1 MTEAFLK
8 GKLLDV
14 YHQLCYGAEESI
26 HGESQAYLYL
36 PNGRYIEV
44 TYKEKETP
52 YFVWQV
58 RCIQTVQEHEL
69 CELKSTSIHQRTSY
83 SLCIQD
89 LESCIRAAVPIQP
102 VAEKVTVCLND
113 MQKKGLPV
121 FSGTQKDL
129 KKYSATLLYH
139 CRNRMA
145 AYPNR
150 VEALQ
155 TLLRCSKD
163 SPDKA
168 QTIQLLN
175 YI

>member
-8 GKLLDV
+8 EKLLDV
-14 YHQLCYGAEESI
+14 YHQLCYGAEENI

-69 CELKSTSIHQRTSY
+69 CELKSTSFHQRTSY

-89 LESCIRAAVPIQP
+89 LESCLRAAVPIQP
-102 VAEKVTVCLND
+102 ISEEVAVYLD
-113 MQKKGLPV
+113 QMRKKGFPTITGKTEDIAKSISSFL
-121 FSGTQKDL
+121 F
-129 KKYSATLLYH
+129 H
-139 CRNRMA
+139 CRNRNA
-145 AYPNR
+145 AYPNSTEGLQALLKWFHGGPD
-150 VEALQ
+150 VEQ
-155 TLLRCSKD
+155 T
-163 SPDKA
+163 A
-168 QTIQLLN
+168 QLLN
-175 YI
+175 YV

>member
-8 GKLLDV
+8 EKLLDV
-14 YHQLCYGAEESI
+14 YHQLCYGTEENI

-69 CELKSTSIHQRTSY
+69 CELKSTSFHQRTSY

-89 LESCIRAAVPIQP
+89 LESCLRAAVPIQP
-102 VAEKVTVCLND
+102 ISEEVAVYLD
-113 MQKKGLPV
+113 QMRKKGFPTITGKTEDIAKSISSFL
-121 FSGTQKDL
+121 F
-129 KKYSATLLYH
+129 H
-139 CRNRMA
+139 CRNRNA
-145 AYPNR
+145 AYPNSTEGLQALLKWFHGGPD
-150 VEALQ
+150 VEQ
-155 TLLRCSKD
+155 T
-163 SPDKA
+163 A
-168 QTIQLLN
+168 QLLN
-175 YI
+175 YV

>member
-8 GKLLDV
+8 EKLLDV
-14 YHQLCYGAEESI
+14 YHQLCYGAEVSI
-26 HGESQAYLYL
+26 HGEPQAYLYL

-58 RCIQTVQEHEL
+58 RCIQTVQGQGI
-69 CELKSTSIHQRTSY
+69 CELKPTSIHQRTSY

-102 VAEKVTVCLND
+102 VAEEVTVCLND
-113 MQKKGLPV
+113 MRKKGLPV
-121 FSGTQKDL
+121 FSGTKKDL
-129 KKYSATLLYH
+129 EKYSATFLYH

-145 AYPNR
+145 DYPNR
-150 VEALQ
+150 VEALR
-155 TLLRCSKD
+155 TLLRYSKGRA
-163 SPDKA
+163 DKA
-168 QTIQLLN
+168 RTIQLLN

>member
-8 GKLLDV
+8 EKLLDV
-14 YHQLCYGAEESI
+14 YHQLCYGTEENI

-36 PNGRYIEV
+36 PNDRYIEV

-58 RCIQTVQEHEL
+58 RCIQTVQGQGI
-69 CELKSTSIHQRTSY
+69 CELKPTSIHQRTSY

-89 LESCIRAAVPIQP
+89 LESCIRAAVPIHP
-102 VAEKVTVCLND
+102 VAEEITVRLND

-129 KKYSATLLYH
+129 EKYIATFLYH

-150 VEALQ
+150 VEALR

-163 SPDKA
+163 SPEKA
-168 QTIQLLN
+168 RTIQLLN

>member
-8 GKLLDV
+8 EKLLDV

-26 HGESQAYLYL
+26 HGEPQAYLYL

-58 RCIQTVQEHEL
+58 RCIQTVQGQGI
-69 CELKSTSIHQRTSY
+69 CELKPTSIHQRTSY
-83 SLCIQD
+83 NLCIQD

-102 VAEKVTVCLND
+102 VAEEVTVYLND
-113 MQKKGLPV
+113 MRKKGLPV
-121 FSGTQKDL
+121 FSGTKKDL
-129 KKYSATLLYH
+129 EKYSATFLYH

-155 TLLRCSKD
+155 TLLQCSKD
-163 SPDKA
+163 SPEKA
-168 QTIQLLN
+168 RTIQLLN

>member
-8 GKLLDV
+8 EKLLDL
-14 YHQLCYGAEESI
+14 YHQLCYRTEENI
-26 HGESQAYLYL
+26 HGEPQAYLYL
-36 PNGRYIEV
+36 PNDRYIEV

-69 CELKSTSIHQRTSY
+69 YELKSTSIHQRTSY

-89 LESCIRAAVPIQP
+89 LESCIRAAVPIHP
-102 VAEKVTVCLND
+102 VAEEVTTCLNEIR
-113 MQKKGLPV
+113 KNGLPV
-121 FSGTQKDL
+121 FSRTQKDL
-129 KKYSATLLYH
+129 EKYIATLLYH

-145 AYPNR
+145 HYPHS

-155 TLLRCSKD
+155 IFLRSFQGGPKIKQTAKLL
-163 SPDKA
+163 
-168 QTIQLLN
+168 T